1 MSQTVNQMLVRVL
14 SWMPMITAFLI
25 PIHPRFTSL
34 TLALWT
40 VVSLTCF
47 FANLIA
53 RNRDANRLQI
63 SFLLKLFGGASL
75 LYFVAICMGMLWTEE
90 LSEGWFALEVKFS
103 FFLLPLLFWQ
113 LNSLAL
119 THSWKSRSSRAFQAG
134 LLTYLA
140 WRFFEAIWIGDWSL
154 MRYDGF
160 AGPFHPSYMA
170 LYMLTGIL
178 LSSAQDLLGKVVVI
192 FGGLAIGILASK
204 AGWGIGILVL
214 GIESLRRF
222 KVAQNEAR
230 WLLASM
236 LLLISGAWWADGGRM
251 QEFQSYLGQGTTAQV
266 SSNDG
271 LQSMNSNTM
280 INASEAPIVVKT
292 GSTGGRMQA
301 WNAALQLLQ
310 SNPFG
315 VGTGDITSS
324 LLQIYEHDGS
334 LYAKEKNM
342 NPHSIWLQIGVR
354 LGWLAL
360 LGMFL
365 FFITFMWK
373 ALQVGGF
380 EIAIWTLA
388 VAMNGTVESL
398 FELQQGVVAILFF
411 GLLLSSG
418 SEVNEEAQIL

>member
-1 MSQTVNQMLVRVL
+1 
-14 SWMPMITAFLI
+14 
-25 PIHPRFTSL
+25 
-34 TLALWT
+34 
-40 VVSLTCF
+40 
-47 FANLIA
+47 
-53 RNRDANRLQI
+53 
-63 SFLLKLFGGASL
+63 
-75 LYFVAICMGMLWTEE
+75 
-90 LSEGWFALEVKFS
+90 
-103 FFLLPLLFWQ
+103 
-113 LNSLAL
+113 
-119 THSWKSRSSRAFQAG
+119 
-134 LLTYLA
+134 
-140 WRFFEAIWIGDWSL
+140 

-418 SEVNEEAQIL
+418 REVNEEAQIL